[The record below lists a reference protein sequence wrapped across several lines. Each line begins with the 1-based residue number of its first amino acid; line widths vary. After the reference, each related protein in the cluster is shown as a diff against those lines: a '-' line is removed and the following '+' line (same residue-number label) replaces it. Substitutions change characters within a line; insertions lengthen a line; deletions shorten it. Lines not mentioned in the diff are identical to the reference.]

1 VTITPADVL
10 TMAIVVA
17 IQAFH
22 YEAACPYPTDLFVD
36 VLAKVGYV
44 KNATSIVQV
53 RIRQVFPEAFEYRQ
67 RDLSFVHVHDRL
79 HCEQRSDDGMV
90 FS

>member
-1 VTITPADVL
+1 LLSLLPAFAWGRFPIVTITPADVL

-44 KNATSIVQV
+44 KYAASIVQTG
-53 RIRQVFPEAFEYRQ
+53 ISQVFPETFE
-67 RDLSFVHVHDRL
+67 H
-79 HCEQRSDDGMV
+79 G
-90 FS
+90 